1 MSGDQNNKKT
11 GHKGSQNN
19 KKTGDEDN
27 DSLELIPT

>member
-11 GHKGSQNN
+11 GHEGSQNN
-19 KKTGDEDN
+19 KKTGDEDS

>member
-11 GHKGSQNN
+11 RHEESQNN
-19 KKTGDEDN
+19 KKTGDEDS

>member
-11 GHKGSQNN
+11 GHEGSQNN

>member
-11 GHKGSQNN
+11 RHEESQNN

-27 DSLELIPT
+27 DNLELIPT